1 MLKDKPNVLFLFYE
15 DIIKVGLLHLFHTL
29 KAVATKS
36 LEQNVVPNKCKN
48 NYIFGDNYIIF

>member
-36 LEQNVVPNKCKN
+36 LE
-48 NYIFGDNYIIF
+48 